1 MSADGRYPERDNYRP
16 RSRERGERDP
26 HRDRDP
32 ENRPRKERRDGRG
45 QRDRDREK
53 ERHSR
58 DQYDDRRDQHSRDEK
73 EPRYPDK
80 RERGYPE
87 ELDRGCR
94 DQRHNNREPP
104 YPRAPPDYRETS
116 FKENQPVHHS
126 EERYDET
133 SSVSYRSPRNGL
145 PPEQMDFYEPGP
157 GLLECYQCRY
167 LCTGRALCQVLEVL
181 LNLLLVICAGVSFNA
196 SETYRDYGSL
206 GGIYAYYFGGANT
219 FTGTEAEKVKK
230 LDTQFYQLKLPIA
243 TATMAFGGA
252 LMGYA
257 CLMLLLGLLR
267 VPFRW
272 PVILLVECVLG
283 VIIGLGYIPA
293 MAFHFIKL
301 QEAYN
306 SQICKD
312 RNEMY
317 ASKGHQGFSCGFHGA
332 EIASGLF
339 GVFGILAFPF
349 SAWLAV
355 RAFRRVR
362 ELKKQPQDGHGF

>member
-1 MSADGRYPERDNYRP
+1 MSAGERYPERKNYLP
-16 RSRERGERDP
+16 RSQERGERDP

-32 ENRPRKERRDGRG
+32 KKHPRKERGDGRG
-45 QRDRDREK
+45 QRDREQER

-58 DQYDDRRDQHSRDEK
+58 DQYDHWRDQNSRDEK
-73 EPRYPDK
+73 EP
-80 RERGYPE
+80 
-87 ELDRGCR
+87 
-94 DQRHNNREPP
+94 
-104 YPRAPPDYRETS
+104 
-116 FKENQPVHHS
+116 
-126 EERYDET
+126 RYDET

-157 GLLECYQCRY
+157 GLFECYQCRY

-196 SETYRDYGSL
+196 SETYKDYGSL

-219 FTGTEAEKVKK
+219 FTGAEAEKVKK

-272 PVILLVECVLG
+272 PVILLISCVLD
-283 VIIGLGYIPA
+283 VIIGLGYLPA

-339 GVFGILAFPF
+339 GVLGVLAFPF

-362 ELKKQPQDGHGF
+362 ELKKQPQEGHGF